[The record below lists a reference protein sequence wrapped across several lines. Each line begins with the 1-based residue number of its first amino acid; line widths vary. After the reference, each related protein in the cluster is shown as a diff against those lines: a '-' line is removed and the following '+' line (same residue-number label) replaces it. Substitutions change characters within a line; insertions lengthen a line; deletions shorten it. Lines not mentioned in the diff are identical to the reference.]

1 MLVFLGTCFHLI
13 LFRRYCF
20 VAIET
25 GNCLYFSRQENQSTQ
40 DANDNEDVEEE
51 VDDGPLLVPRVKVAE
66 DGSIIL
72 DEER

>member
-1 MLVFLGTCFHLI
+1 MNYPVFPFG
-13 LFRRYCF
+13 
-20 VAIET
+20 
-25 GNCLYFSRQENQSTQ
+25 RQEGKSTP
-40 DANDNEDVEEE
+40 DTADNEELEEE

>member
-1 MLVFLGTCFHLI
+1 
-13 LFRRYCF
+13 
-20 VAIET
+20 
-25 GNCLYFSRQENQSTQ
+25 
-40 DANDNEDVEEE
+40 VEEE

>member
-1 MLVFLGTCFHLI
+1 MDIWINLSFTC
-13 LFRRYCF
+13 
-20 VAIET
+20 
-25 GNCLYFSRQENQSTQ
+25 GRQEGKSTP
-40 DANDNEDVEEE
+40 DTADNEVPEDD